1 MASDFDRMI
10 LVIDNYDS
18 FVENLAR
25 YIRLCHEDT
34 YIVRNDKITLNE
46 IDALN
51 PSAIIISP
59 GPCTP
64 NEAGI
69 CLDLIQHVK
78 LNIPILGICLGHQAI
93 VQSFGG
99 TVKKGDPCHGR
110 TSIINHSKSDLFEKI
125 PQNCTVGR
133 YHSLVC
139 DISTAPDLIE
149 TACTDDGINMGV
161 QHRHH
166 KIYGLQF
173 HPESILT
180 EYGER
185 YIQNFLKV
193 AYDHHH

>member
-1 MASDFDRMI
+1 MARDFNNMI

-25 YIRLCHEDT
+25 YARIYGAQT
-34 YIVRNDKITLNE
+34 MIARNDRITLKE

-64 NEAGI
+64 NESGI
-69 CLDLIQHVK
+69 CLDLIQHIK
-78 LNIPILGICLGHQAI
+78 STIPILGICLGHQAI

-99 TVKKGDPCHGR
+99 VVKKGTPCHGR
-110 TSIINHSKSDLFEKI
+110 ASQITHNNSELFKDM
-125 PQNCTVGR
+125 PQHCNVGR

-149 TACTDDGINMGV
+149 TACTNDGTNMGV
-161 QHRHH
+161 QHRNY

-180 EYGER
+180 THGEH
-185 YIQNFLKV
+185 YIQNFLRIV
-193 AYDHHH
+193 HENHR